1 MVNRNVHKIKWKY
14 TSTRGKIAWEIN
26 FGVLTY
32 ALNFGRKALWEMKLV
47 TDKFLFLF
55 VNLKKKKV
63 HSQDLYETYQ
73 KYQNSE
79 PVTNSSQEEAQ
90 ICLLYN

>member
-1 MVNRNVHKIKWKY
+1 
-14 TSTRGKIAWEIN
+14 
-26 FGVLTY
+26 
-32 ALNFGRKALWEMKLV
+32 MKLV

-55 VNLKKKKV
+55 VSLKKKKV

-73 KYQNSE
+73 KYQSSE

-90 ICLLYN
+90 IRLLYN